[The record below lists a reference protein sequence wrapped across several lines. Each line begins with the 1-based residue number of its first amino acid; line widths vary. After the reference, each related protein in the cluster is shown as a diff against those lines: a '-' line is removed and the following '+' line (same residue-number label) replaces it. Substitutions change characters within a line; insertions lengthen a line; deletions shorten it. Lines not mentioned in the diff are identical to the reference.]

1 MPSLA
6 KHYKIISF
14 SYSSVSLLF
23 LYGSNV
29 LHAMNDAMINM
40 FFPEETRLWMRESN
54 ALYLQQI
61 DIARRL
67 SGNLAEA
74 LICQK

>member
-6 KHYKIISF
+6 KNYKIISF
-14 SYSSVSLLF
+14 SYSSVSLLY
-23 LYGSNV
+23 LYGSAV
-29 LHAMNDAMINM
+29 LHAMNETLINM

-67 SGNLAEA
+67 SGKQSEA